1 MFPVEQLVYTIID
14 KPALFLLFVGLTFT
28 ITGIA
33 AMSLGGRNRN
43 GR

>member
-1 MFPVEQLVYTIID
+1 MEQLLYTMID
-14 KPALFLLFVGLTFT
+14 NPALFLLFVGFTFT